1 VSRYSRNIDAATNLV
16 MYLTGP
22 EEQKRRAI
30 KGSFNPTMPDLFKD
44 PDVQAAN
51 PFIGDLLGVFTAAIA
66 RPAAVTGDNYNKV
79 STEFFNAVHTV
90 LSKKAEPE
98 QALSKLDRDLKRIK
112 RSAWN

>member
-1 VSRYSRNIDAATNLV
+1 
-16 MYLTGP
+16 M
-22 EEQKRRAI
+22 
-30 KGSFNPTMPDLFKD
+30 
-44 PDVQAAN
+44 
-51 PFIGDLLGVFTAAIA
+51 
-66 RPAAVTGDNYNKV
+66 TGDNYNKV